1 MSEKPVIASKS
12 PAVMKLEAGEY
23 WWCSCGK
30 SKDQPFCDGSHK
42 GSSFSPQKVVI
53 EESRTV
59 ALCNCKHSANGAM
72 CDGNDIATLPDFP
85 AEIRAPAG
93 TLAGVSGFQ
102 LQFGNT
108 KILTPGDE
116 PDALVAMN
124 PAALKSNIGDLPEG
138 GMLVVN
144 IDSFKSM
151 NLKKAGYES
160 NPLDDEDFRKKYHL
174 IELDLTGLT
183 KEALK
188 ESPLKP
194 SDKVRCK
201 NFFALGF
208 MYYVYGRP
216 LEPTLKFFEQKWG
229 KRLPDL
235 AEANSKVLKAGFN
248 LGDTMETA
256 RNRYQVSKAPV
267 QAGVYRKISGNE
279 ALVYGLV
286 TASRKA
292 NRELLYSGY
301 PITPASPVLEGLSQL
316 KNFGIKCVQAEDE
329 IAAMGVALGASFA
342 GDLTVCAT
350 SGPGMCLK
358 SEFIGLASITELP
371 LIICN
376 VQRGGPSTG
385 LPTKTE
391 QSDLLQALFSRHGD
405 CPIPVIAAHSPS
417 DCFDCAI
424 EAVRIALTYM
434 TPVILLSDLYVAN
447 GAEPWRVPNVSDIPV
462 IENSFAKIE
471 EEYVIYRRDP
481 KTLARTQA
489 IPGQVGLEHRI
500 GGLEKG
506 EDGGVSYDPDNH
518 EEMSHLRAQKV
529 AGIAKSLDP
538 IEIQGEP
545 EGDLLVIGWG
555 GTYGAISS
563 AATNLRDEGFSVSNI
578 HLRHLNP
585 LPDDLGDII
594 GRFKKVI
601 VPELNLGQLNLLLRA
616 KYLVDVISYGKLQGK
631 PFKVSELHE
640 KFLEHLR

>member
-1 MSEKPVIASKS
+1 MTQ
-12 PAVMKLEAGEY
+12 PADSFEEIDSAVVRFAGD
-23 WWCSCGK
+23 SG
-30 SKDQPFCDGSHK
+30 DGMQTV
-42 GSSFSPQKVVI
+42 GERFTDSSAFF
-53 EESRTV
+53 
-59 ALCNCKHSANGAM
+59 
-72 CDGNDIATLPDFP
+72 GNDIATLPDFP

-102 LQFGNT
+102 LQFGGSE
-108 KILTPGDE
+108 ILTPGDA

-124 PAALKSNIGDLPEG
+124 PAALKANVDDLPEG

-144 IDSFKSM
+144 VDSFNKM
-151 NLKKAGYES
+151 NLTKAGYEE
-160 NPLDDEDFRKKYHL
+160 NPLEDEDFRLKYRL
-174 IELDLTGLT
+174 IELDLTNLT
-183 KEALK
+183 KEALS

-194 SDKVRCK
+194 PEKVRCK

-208 MYYVYGRP
+208 TYYVYGRP
-216 LEPTLKFFEQKWG
+216 LEPTLEFFDQKWG
-229 KRLPDL
+229 KRLPDV
-235 AEANSKVLKAGFN
+235 AEANSLALKAGYN

-256 RNRYQVSKAPV
+256 RNRYQVSKAAVHP
-267 QAGVYRKISGNE
+267 GVYRKISGNE

-286 TASRKA
+286 VAAGKA

-316 KNFGIKCVQAEDE
+316 KNYGVKCVQAEDE

-342 GDLTVCAT
+342 GNLTVCAT

-405 CPIPVIAAHSPS
+405 CPLPVVAAHSPS
-417 DCFDCAI
+417 DCFDCAL
-424 EAVRIALTYM
+424 EAARIALTYM

-447 GAEPWRVPNVSDIPV
+447 GAEPWLVPNLSEIPE
-462 IENSFAKIE
+462 IKNELAEPGK
-471 EEYVIYRRDP
+471 EYVIYRRDP
-481 KTLARTQA
+481 ETLARTQA
-489 IPGQVGLEHRI
+489 IPGQLGLEHRI

-506 EDGGVSYDPDNH
+506 EDGGVSYDPENH
-518 EEMSHLRAQKV
+518 EEMTHLRAQKI
-529 AGIAKSLDP
+529 AGISKSLDP
-538 IEIQGEP
+538 IEVQGEA

-563 AATNLRDEGFSVSNI
+563 AVRILRDEGYAVSSI

-585 LPDDLGDII
+585 LPADLSDILA
-594 GRFKKVI
+594 RFKKVI
-601 VPELNLGQLNLLLRA
+601 VPELNLGQLSLILRA
-616 KYLVDVISYGKLQGK
+616 KYLVDIISHTKIQGK
-631 PFKVSELHE
+631 PFKVSELQQ
-640 KFLEHLR
+640 KFLEYLT

>member
-1 MSEKPVIASKS
+1 MTQ
-12 PAVMKLEAGEY
+12 PADSFEEIDSAVVRFAGD
-23 WWCSCGK
+23 SG
-30 SKDQPFCDGSHK
+30 DGMQTV
-42 GSSFSPQKVVI
+42 GERFTDSSAFF
-53 EESRTV
+53 
-59 ALCNCKHSANGAM
+59 
-72 CDGNDIATLPDFP
+72 GNDIATLPDFP

-102 LQFGNT
+102 LQFGGSE
-108 KILTPGDE
+108 ILTPGDA

-124 PAALKSNIGDLPEG
+124 PAALKANVDDLPEG

-144 IDSFKSM
+144 VDSFNKM
-151 NLKKAGYES
+151 NLTKAGYEE
-160 NPLDDEDFRKKYHL
+160 NPLEDEDFRLKYRL
-174 IELDLTGLT
+174 IELDLTNLT
-183 KEALK
+183 KEALS

-194 SDKVRCK
+194 PEKVRCK

-208 MYYVYGRP
+208 TYYVYGRP
-216 LEPTLKFFEQKWG
+216 LEPTLEFFDQKWG
-229 KRLPDL
+229 KRLPDV
-235 AEANSKVLKAGFN
+235 AEANSLALKAGYN

-256 RNRYQVSKAPV
+256 RNRYQVSKAAVHP
-267 QAGVYRKISGNE
+267 GVYRKISGNE

-286 TASRKA
+286 VAAGKA

-316 KNFGIKCVQAEDE
+316 KNYGVKCVQAEDE

-405 CPIPVIAAHSPS
+405 CPLPVVAAHSPS
-417 DCFDCAI
+417 DCFDCAL
-424 EAVRIALTYM
+424 EAARIALTYM

-447 GAEPWRVPNVSDIPV
+447 GAEPWLVPNLSEIPE
-462 IENSFAKIE
+462 IKNELAEPDK
-471 EEYVIYRRDP
+471 EYVIYRRDP
-481 KTLARTQA
+481 ETLARTQA
-489 IPGQVGLEHRI
+489 IPGQFGLEHRI

-506 EDGGVSYDPDNH
+506 EDGGVSYDPENH
-518 EEMSHLRAQKV
+518 EEMTHLRAQKI
-529 AGIAKSLDP
+529 AGICKSLDAT
-538 IEIQGEP
+538 EVQGEA

-563 AATNLRDEGFSVSNI
+563 AVCLLHDEGYAVSSI

-585 LPDDLGDII
+585 LPADLSDIL

-601 VPELNLGQLNLLLRA
+601 VPELNLGQLSLILRA
-616 KYLVDVISYGKLQGK
+616 KYLVDIIPHTKIQGK
-631 PFKVSELHE
+631 PFKVSELQQ
-640 KFLEHLR
+640 KFLEYLI

>member
-1 MSEKPVIASKS
+1 MSPSTDSFQEIES
-12 PAVMKLEAGEY
+12 AVVRFAGD
-23 WWCSCGK
+23 SG
-30 SKDQPFCDGSHK
+30 DGMQTV
-42 GSSFSPQKVVI
+42 GERFTDSSAF
-53 EESRTV
+53 
-59 ALCNCKHSANGAM
+59 A
-72 CDGNDIATLPDFP
+72 GNDIATLPDFP

-102 LQFGNT
+102 LQFGSR

-124 PAALKSNIGDLPEG
+124 PAALKANIDDLPEG

-144 IDSFKSM
+144 IDSFKKM
-151 NLKKAGYES
+151 NLAKAGYES
-160 NPLDDEDFRKKYHL
+160 SPLEDEEFRNKYHL
-174 IELDLTGLT
+174 VELDLTSLT

-194 SDKVRCK
+194 SDKARCK

-216 LEPTLKFFEQKWG
+216 LEPTLKFFSDKWG
-229 KRLPDL
+229 KKLPEL
-235 AEANSKVLKAGFN
+235 SEANSTALKAGFN

-286 TASRKA
+286 AGANQA
-292 NRELLYSGY
+292 NRELLYAGY
-301 PITPASPVLEGLSQL
+301 PITPASPILEGLSAL
-316 KNFGIKCVQAEDE
+316 KKFGVKTLQAEDE
-329 IAAMGVALGASFA
+329 IAAMGMAIGASFA
-342 GDLTVCAT
+342 GDLSVVAT

-371 LIICN
+371 VVIVD

-391 QSDLLQALFSRHGD
+391 QSDLLQSLYARHGD
-405 CPIPVIAAHSPS
+405 CPLPVLAAHSPS
-417 DCFDCAI
+417 DCFDCAM
-424 EAVRIALTYM
+424 EACRIALTYM

-447 GAEPWRVPNVSDIPV
+447 GAEPWKIPNVSELP
-462 IENSFAKIE
+462 KIE
-471 EEYVIYRRDP
+471 TKFADPKEELIVYKRDP
-481 KTLARTQA
+481 ETLARTQA
-489 IPGQVGLEHRI
+489 IPGQAGLEHRI
-500 GGLEKG
+500 GGLEKS
-506 EDGGVSYDPDNH
+506 EDGGVSYDPENH
-518 EEMSHLRAQKV
+518 EKMTHLRADKIN
-529 AGIAKSLDP
+529 GIAKSYSP
-538 IEIQGEP
+538 ISIQGEK

-563 AATNLRDEGFSVSNI
+563 ATKVLQDEGFSISSI

-585 LPDDLGDII
+585 LPNDLEKLLDS
-594 GRFKKVI
+594 FKNVI
-601 VPELNLGQLNLLLRA
+601 VPEINLGQLSTILKA
-616 KYLVDVISYGKLQGK
+616 KYVRNILSYNRVQGK
-631 PFKVSELHE
+631 PFKVTELRE
-640 KFLEHLR
+640 EFVKHLSSN

>member
-1 MSEKPVIASKS
+1 MSQ
-12 PAVMKLEAGEY
+12 PADSFEEIDSAVVRFAGD
-23 WWCSCGK
+23 SG
-30 SKDQPFCDGSHK
+30 DGMQTV
-42 GSSFSPQKVVI
+42 GERFTDSSAFF
-53 EESRTV
+53 
-59 ALCNCKHSANGAM
+59 
-72 CDGNDIATLPDFP
+72 GNDIATLPDFP

-102 LQFGNT
+102 LQFGGSE
-108 KILTPGDE
+108 ILTPGDA

-124 PAALKSNIGDLPEG
+124 PAALKANVDDLPEG

-144 IDSFKSM
+144 VDSFNKM
-151 NLKKAGYES
+151 NLTKAGYEE
-160 NPLDDEDFRKKYHL
+160 NPLEDEDFRLKYRL
-174 IELDLTGLT
+174 VELDLTNLT
-183 KEALK
+183 KEALS

-194 SDKVRCK
+194 PEKVRCK

-208 MYYVYGRP
+208 TYYVYGRP
-216 LEPTLKFFEQKWG
+216 LEPTLEFFDQKWG
-229 KRLPDL
+229 KRLPDV
-235 AEANSKVLKAGFN
+235 AEANSLALKAGYN

-256 RNRYQVSKAPV
+256 RNRYQVSKAAVHP
-267 QAGVYRKISGNE
+267 GVYRKISGNE

-286 TASRKA
+286 VAAGKA

-316 KNFGIKCVQAEDE
+316 KNYGVKCVQAEDE

-342 GDLTVCAT
+342 GNLTVCAT

-405 CPIPVIAAHSPS
+405 CPLPVVAAHSPS
-417 DCFDCAI
+417 DCFDCAL
-424 EAVRIALTYM
+424 EAARIALTYM

-447 GAEPWRVPNVSDIPV
+447 GAEPWLVPNLSEIPE
-462 IENSFAKIE
+462 IKNELAEPGK
-471 EEYVIYRRDP
+471 EYVIYRRDP
-481 KTLARTQA
+481 ETLARTQA
-489 IPGQVGLEHRI
+489 IPGQLGLEHRI

-506 EDGGVSYDPDNH
+506 EDGGVSYDPENH
-518 EEMSHLRAQKV
+518 EEMTHLRAQKI
-529 AGIAKSLDP
+529 AGISKSLDP
-538 IEIQGEP
+538 IEVQGEA

-563 AATNLRDEGFSVSNI
+563 AVRILRDEGYAVSSI

-585 LPDDLGDII
+585 LPADLSDILA
-594 GRFKKVI
+594 RFKKVI
-601 VPELNLGQLNLLLRA
+601 VPELNLGQLSLILRA
-616 KYLVDVISYGKLQGK
+616 KYLVDIISHTKIQGK
-631 PFKVSELHE
+631 PFKVSELQQ
-640 KFLEHLR
+640 KFLEYLT

>member
-1 MSEKPVIASKS
+1 MECKLWGSDLPIVVHS
-12 PAVMKLEAGEY
+12 PEMILRLFLT
-23 WWCSCGK
+23 SLL
-30 SKDQPFCDGSHK
+30 
-42 GSSFSPQKVVI
+42 
-53 EESRTV
+53 R
-59 ALCNCKHSANGAM
+59 L
-72 CDGNDIATLPDFP
+72 
-85 AEIRAPAG
+85 RAPAG

-447 GAEPWRVPNVSDIPV
+447 GAEPWRVPNVSDI
-462 IENSFAKIE
+462 
-471 EEYVIYRRDP
+471 
-481 KTLARTQA
+481 T
-489 IPGQVGLEHRI
+489 
-500 GGLEKG
+500 
-506 EDGGVSYDPDNH
+506 
-518 EEMSHLRAQKV
+518 SH
-529 AGIAKSLDP
+529 
-538 IEIQGEP
+538 
-545 EGDLLVIGWG
+545 
-555 GTYGAISS
+555 
-563 AATNLRDEGFSVSNI
+563 
-578 HLRHLNP
+578 
-585 LPDDLGDII
+585 
-594 GRFKKVI
+594 
-601 VPELNLGQLNLLLRA
+601 
-616 KYLVDVISYGKLQGK
+616 
-631 PFKVSELHE
+631 
-640 KFLEHLR
+640 